1 MNEKRELKIKNL
13 VTKDGKVYKKD
24 DMPIEI
30 ILSTAIEKV
39 SFPQNI
45 VKLEVYE
52 TSEETEE
59 YLFSIYIGEVFIR
72 KLSNH

>member
-30 ILSTAIEKV
+30 ILSTEIEKI

-52 TSEETEE
+52 TCEEQKNTYFLYTSEK
-59 YLFSIYIGEVFIR
+59 FFIR
-72 KLSNH
+72 KLFNH

>member
-30 ILSTAIEKV
+30 ILSTEIEKI

-45 VKLEVYE
+45 VKLEVYD

-59 YLFSIYIGEVFIR
+59 YLFSIYIGEVFLR
-72 KLSNH
+72 KLFNH

>member
-13 VTKDGKVYKKD
+13 VTKDGEVYKKD

-30 ILSTAIEKV
+30 ILSTEIEKV

-59 YLFSIYIGEVFIR
+59 YLFAIYIGEVFFR
-72 KLSNH
+72 KLFNH

>member
-30 ILSTAIEKV
+30 ILSTEIEKI

-45 VKLEVYE
+45 VNWKYMKLAKKQKNTYLLY
-52 TSEETEE
+52 TSEK
-59 YLFSIYIGEVFIR
+59 FF
-72 KLSNH
+72 